1 MNPCGNDKCNEIN
14 AGIDACIQSLVDA
27 LNNSGFTTVASC
39 CGHGKTNGNIALKDG
54 RELIIAPDYATA
66 REIERHFPDIHG
78 EASSRSPAGYLSTWT
93 GKKPTKG
100 GMYAYR
106 SDNESPPI
114 LVLVFLYGDH
124 FRFIPAESVAWPGV
138 DVGVTSSDS
147 EWSGPI
153 RLER

>member
-78 EASSRSPAGYLSTWT
+78 EASSRSPALLSAERRFFVEVDSLLSYMVYNNYGLTMHDHDRDFRELME
-93 GKKPTKG
+93 KLYKE
-100 GMYAYR
+100 AR
-106 SDNESPPI
+106 A
-114 LVLVFLYGDH
+114 LYGS
-124 FRFIPAESVAWPGV
+124 R
-138 DVGVTSSDS
+138 
-147 EWSGPI
+147 
-153 RLER
+153 